1 MDIPITNPQLSA
13 NINDH
18 SCIDDSIKQD
28 GVTIT
33 AGAGSVINTN
43 SGNGKTQKM
52 GVSALFQV
60 LAVSIL
66 CDIMICGIMVFSNNL
81 SYDRVENRIEKV
93 ETSTHQNIN
102 ALKEDVAKSIKDS
115 KEGTIWNMRRDIL
128 KEIDLHTRTK
138 TITQKEYNLLKEQF
152 NYYISIGGNHGVTK
166 KFEDFSTTIFGLNE
180 IKMTKE

>member
-1 MDIPITNPQLSA
+1 MEIPITNPQLNTS
-13 NINDH
+13 INDK
-18 SCIDDSIKQD
+18 SQIDDSIKQD

-60 LAVSIL
+60 LAVSII

-81 SYDRVENRIEKV
+81 YYDRVENRIEKV
-93 ETSTHQNIN
+93 ETTTQQNIN
-102 ALKEDVAKSIKDS
+102 ALKEDVVKSIKDS

-128 KEIDLHTRTK
+128 REIDLHTRTG
-138 TITQKEYNLLKEQF
+138 TITQKEYNLLREQF
-152 NYYISIGGNHGVTK
+152 QYYKNIGGNHGVDK
-166 KFEDFSTTIFGLNE
+166 KFEDFTTSIFGLNE
-180 IKMTKE
+180 IKMTR